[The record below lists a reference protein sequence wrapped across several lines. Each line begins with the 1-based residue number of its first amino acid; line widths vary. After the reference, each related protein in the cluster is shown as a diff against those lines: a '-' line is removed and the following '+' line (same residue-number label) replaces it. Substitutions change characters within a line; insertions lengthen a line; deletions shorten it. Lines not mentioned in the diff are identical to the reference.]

1 MSDQH
6 ETDRQWLIEI
16 RTLPTNDLLVRLHF
30 ELEHWRRSAIN
41 RELDRREA
49 LARELQ

>member
-6 ETDRQWLIEI
+6 DLDRAWLVEI
-16 RTLPTNDLLVRLHF
+16 RTLPTNELLTRLHF
-30 ELEHWRRSAIN
+30 ELEHWKRAAIN

-49 LARELQ
+49 LA